1 MRVATVVV
9 QTTVSALDT
18 PRTAVPETPAVSTHL
33 AEAAATTGSWV
44 IWRVAEESTALRN
57 FAGKAIV
64 TLPPIG
70 TTVTGV
76 NMMGMA
82 TVLAMPGALAAVI
95 AVGQAPNMLPRTGVA
110 AVEVGLNLSVEVA
123 TLNTPAV

>member
-1 MRVATVVV
+1 MRAATVVV
-9 QTTVSALDT
+9 QTTVSALAT
-18 PRTAVPETPAVSTHL
+18 PRTAVPVTPAVSTHF
-33 AEAAATTGSWV
+33 AEAAATLLV

-57 FAGKAIV
+57 FCGKAIV

-76 NMMGMA
+76 NMTGMA
-82 TVLAMPGALAAVI
+82 TVFAMPGALAAVI
-95 AVGQAPNMLPRTGVA
+95 AVGKVAKMLPRTGVA

-123 TLNTPAV
+123 TLNVPAI